1 MDQSCT
7 DDKGC
12 EPLLQVSVIIPTCNR
27 PDMLRRTLASLVKQT
42 ASQNCFEVI
51 VVDNGTSEET
61 DKLVCLFQSSIAN
74 LRYVVEPSP
83 GLHCARHYGLRE
95 ATTEILIYVDDDI
108 EAFPTWLEGII
119 ETFKNHPEAVLVGGK
134 SLPLFENAPPAWLES
149 LWEQNEYGR
158 VHGWLS
164 LVDMGEQIRPIPA
177 EYVYGCNFSIR
188 RAVLQSCGGFHPDSM
203 PWSLKHLRGDGETHV
218 SNWISDHGLVAYYNP
233 LASVYHQV
241 PAERM
246 TFKYLCKRAFLQAIS
261 YSYTVTRRMPTV
273 RQRTGTTIKR
283 IASVLFHQVIC
294 GEGGIRRHWLCL
306 IYGLLWYQTKI
317 FMNPQLLKWIT
328 KEDYFE

>member
-1 MDQSCT
+1 M
-7 DDKGC
+7 
-12 EPLLQVSVIIPTCNR
+12 LSVIIPTCNR
-27 PDMLRRTLASLVKQT
+27 AFHLEKALGSLLTQTLLR
-42 ASQNCFEVI
+42 NYFEVI
-51 VVDNGTSEET
+51 VVDNGSSDETAQVTSSF
-61 DKLVCLFQSSIAN
+61 KAKIAN
-74 LRYVVEPSP
+74 LHYVSEPSP
-83 GLHCARHYGLRE
+83 GLHNARHRGMLE
-95 ATTEILIYVDDDI
+95 AKSDILVFCDDDI
-108 EAFPTWLEGII
+108 EAFPTWLEGIY
-119 ETFKNHPEAVLVGGK
+119 ETFVTYPEAVLVGGK
-134 SLPLFENAPPAWLES
+134 SLARFENAPPAWLET

-164 LVDMGEQIRPIPA
+164 LIDLGEQIRPIPA

-218 SNWISDHGLVAYYNP
+218 SNWVNDHGLVAYYNP

-246 TFKYLCKRAFLQAIS
+246 TFQYLCKRAFLQAIS
-261 YSYTVTRRMPTV
+261 YSYTVTRQMPTV
-273 RQRTGTTIKR
+273 RQRISTTIRR

-306 IYGLLWYQTKI
+306 VYGLIWYQTKI